1 MRLKRMEAQD
11 VSIGEIRFKIR
22 PLGAMNAAYV
32 FGDVTAIVLPIMGT
46 VAVSSGNDD
55 EASGM
60 EASGMEM
67 FQGMNLDSE
76 SLANALGKINGQKLT
91 ALLDELVL
99 KYGNVSFQD
108 EDDKWAVLTRSDFD
122 EIFCADLI
130 GAAKLCAA
138 VIRQNYSGF
147 FDGLSTLFGN
157 LMSGTQAAAQ
167 SKNTEV
173 STQSA

>member
-11 VSIGEIRFKIR
+11 VSIGEIRFKVR

-55 EASGM
+55 

-108 EDDKWAVLTRSDFD
+108 EDDHWAVLTRSDFD

-130 GAAKLCAA
+130 GAVKLCAA

-157 LMSGTQAAAQ
+157 LMSGTQAAL

>member
-11 VSIGEIRFKIR
+11 VSIGEIRFKVR

-46 VAVSSGNDD
+46 VAVSSGND
-55 EASGM
+55 E

-91 ALLDELVL
+91 TLLDELVL
-99 KYGNVSFQD
+99 KYG
-108 EDDKWAVLTRSDFD
+108 KHRCTR
-122 EIFCADLI
+122 
-130 GAAKLCAA
+130 
-138 VIRQNYSGF
+138 
-147 FDGLSTLFGN
+147 
-157 LMSGTQAAAQ
+157 GTN
-167 SKNTEV
+167 KIK
-173 STQSA
+173 

>member
-11 VSIGEIRFKIR
+11 VSIGEIRFKVR

-60 EASGMEM
+60 EM

-91 ALLDELVL
+91 TLLDELVL

-108 EDDKWAVLTRSDFD
+108 EDDHWVVLTRNDFD

-130 GAAKLCAA
+130 GAVKLCAA

-157 LMSGTQAAAQ
+157 LMSGTQAAL

>member
-1 MRLKRMEAQD
+1 MKLKRMEAQD
-11 VSIGEIRFKIR
+11 VSIGEIRFKVR

-46 VAVSSGNDD
+46 VAVSSGNDE
-55 EASGM
+55 EASN
-60 EASGMEM
+60 MEM
-67 FQGMNLDSE
+67 FQGMNLNSE

-91 ALLDELVL
+91 TLLDELVL

-108 EDDKWAVLTRSDFD
+108 EDDHWVVLTRSDFD

-130 GAAKLCAA
+130 GAVKLCAA

-157 LMSGTQAAAQ
+157 LMSGTQAAR

>member
-1 MRLKRMEAQD
+1 MGLKRMEAQD
-11 VSIGEIRFKIR
+11 VSIGEIRFKVR

-60 EASGMEM
+60 EM

-91 ALLDELVL
+91 MLLDELVL

-108 EDDKWAVLTRSDFD
+108 EDDHWVVLTRSDFD

-130 GAAKLCAA
+130 GAVKLCSA

-157 LMSGTQAAAQ
+157 LMSGTQAAR

>member
-11 VSIGEIRFKIR
+11 VSIGEIRFKVR

-46 VAVSSGNDD
+46 VAVSSGND
-55 EASGM
+55 E

-91 ALLDELVL
+91 TLLDELVL

-108 EDDKWAVLTRSDFD
+108 EDDHWVVLTRSDFD

-130 GAAKLCAA
+130 GAVKLCAA

-157 LMSGTQAAAQ
+157 LMSGTQAAL

>member
-11 VSIGEIRFKIR
+11 VSIGEIRFKVR

-108 EDDKWAVLTRSDFD
+108 EDDHWVVLTRSDFD

-130 GAAKLCAA
+130 GAVKLCAA

>member
-1 MRLKRMEAQD
+1 MRLKRMEARD
-11 VSIGEIRFKIR
+11 VSIGEIRFKVR

-46 VAVSSGNDD
+46 VAVSSGNDE
-55 EASGM
+55 EASD
-60 EASGMEM
+60 MEM

-91 ALLDELVL
+91 TLLDELVL

-108 EDDKWAVLTRSDFD
+108 EDDHWVVLTRSDFD

-130 GAAKLCAA
+130 GAVKLCAA

-157 LMSGTQAAAQ
+157 LMSGTQAAR

>member
-11 VSIGEIRFKIR
+11 VSIGEIRFKVR

-46 VAVSSGNDD
+46 VAVSSGNDE
-55 EASGM
+55 EASD
-60 EASGMEM
+60 MEM

-91 ALLDELVL
+91 TLLDELVL

-108 EDDKWAVLTRSDFD
+108 EDDHWVVLTRNDFD

-130 GAAKLCAA
+130 GAVKLCAA

-157 LMSGTQAAAQ
+157 LMSGTQAAR
-167 SKNTEV
+167 SRNTEV

>member
-11 VSIGEIRFKIR
+11 VSIGEIRFKVR

-46 VAVSSGNDD
+46 VAVSSGNDE
-55 EASGM
+55 EASD
-60 EASGMEM
+60 MEM

-91 ALLDELVL
+91 TLLDELVL

-108 EDDKWAVLTRSDFD
+108 EDDHWVVLTRSDFD

-130 GAAKLCAA
+130 GAVKLCAA

-157 LMSGTQAAAQ
+157 LMSGTQAAL
-167 SKNTEV
+167 SKNTDV

>member
-11 VSIGEIRFKIR
+11 VSIGEFRFKVR

-60 EASGMEM
+60 EM

-91 ALLDELVL
+91 TLLDELVL

-108 EDDKWAVLTRSDFD
+108 EDDHWVVLTRSDFD

-130 GAAKLCAA
+130 GAVKLCAA

-157 LMSGTQAAAQ
+157 LMSGTQAAL

>member
-11 VSIGEIRFKIR
+11 VSIGEIRFKVR

-46 VAVSSGNDD
+46 VAVSSGNDE
-55 EASGM
+55 EASD
-60 EASGMEM
+60 MEM

-91 ALLDELVL
+91 TLLDELVL

-108 EDDKWAVLTRSDFD
+108 EDDHWVVLTRNDFD

-130 GAAKLCAA
+130 GAVKLCAA

-147 FDGLSTLFGN
+147 FDGLSTLCGN
-157 LMSGTQAAAQ
+157 LMSGTQAAR
-167 SKNTEV
+167 SRNTEV

>member
-11 VSIGEIRFKIR
+11 VSVGEIRFKVR

-108 EDDKWAVLTRSDFD
+108 EDDHWVVLTRSDFD

-130 GAAKLCAA
+130 GAVKLCAA

-147 FDGLSTLFGN
+147 FDGLSTLFGS
-157 LMSGTQAAAQ
+157 LMSGTQAAQ

>member
-1 MRLKRMEAQD
+1 MRLKRIEAQD
-11 VSIGEIRFKIR
+11 VSIGEIRFKVR
-22 PLGAMNAAYV
+22 QLGAMNAAYV

-55 EASGM
+55 

-108 EDDKWAVLTRSDFD
+108 EDDHWVVLTRSDFD

-130 GAAKLCAA
+130 GAVKLCAA

-157 LMSGTQAAAQ
+157 LMSGTQAAR

>member
-11 VSIGEIRFKIR
+11 VSIGEIRFKVR

-55 EASGM
+55 

-108 EDDKWAVLTRSDFD
+108 EDDHWVVLTRNDFD

-130 GAAKLCAA
+130 GAVKLCAA

-157 LMSGTQAAAQ
+157 LMSGTQAAQ

>member
-11 VSIGEIRFKIR
+11 VLIGEIRFKVR

-60 EASGMEM
+60 EM

-91 ALLDELVL
+91 TLLDELVL

-108 EDDKWAVLTRSDFD
+108 EDDHWVVLTRNDFD

-130 GAAKLCAA
+130 GAVKLCAA

-157 LMSGTQAAAQ
+157 LMSGTQAAR

>member
-11 VSIGEIRFKIR
+11 VSIGEIRFKVR

-32 FGDVTAIVLPIMGT
+32 FGDVTAIVLPIMGA
-46 VAVSSGNDD
+46 VAVSSGNDE
-55 EASGM
+55 EASD
-60 EASGMEM
+60 MEM

-91 ALLDELVL
+91 TLLDELVL

-108 EDDKWAVLTRSDFD
+108 EDDHWVVLTRSDFD

-157 LMSGTQAAAQ
+157 LMSGTQVAR

>member
-1 MRLKRMEAQD
+1 MEAQD
-11 VSIGEIRFKIR
+11 VSIGEIRFKVR

-46 VAVSSGNDD
+46 VAVSSGND
-55 EASGM
+55 E

-91 ALLDELVL
+91 TLLDELVL

-108 EDDKWAVLTRSDFD
+108 EDDHWVVLTRSDFD

-130 GAAKLCAA
+130 GAVKLCAA

-157 LMSGTQAAAQ
+157 LMSGTQAAL

>member
-11 VSIGEIRFKIR
+11 VSIGEIRFKVR

-55 EASGM
+55 EASD
-60 EASGMEM
+60 MEM

-108 EDDKWAVLTRSDFD
+108 EDDHWVVLTRSDFD

-130 GAAKLCAA
+130 GAVKLCAA

-157 LMSGTQAAAQ
+157 LMSGTQAAR

>member
-11 VSIGEIRFKIR
+11 VSIGEIRFKVR

-55 EASGM
+55 

-108 EDDKWAVLTRSDFD
+108 EDDHWVVLTRSDFD

-130 GAAKLCAA
+130 GAVKLCAA

-157 LMSGTQAAAQ
+157 LMSGTQAAR

>member
-11 VSIGEIRFKIR
+11 VSIGEIRFKVR

-55 EASGM
+55 EASD
-60 EASGMEM
+60 MEM

-108 EDDKWAVLTRSDFD
+108 EDDHWVVLTRSDFD

-130 GAAKLCAA
+130 GAVKLCAA

-157 LMSGTQAAAQ
+157 LMSGTQAAQ

>member
-11 VSIGEIRFKIR
+11 VSIGEIRFKVR

-46 VAVSSGNDD
+46 VAVSSGNDE
-55 EASGM
+55 EASD
-60 EASGMEM
+60 MEM

-91 ALLDELVL
+91 TLLDELVL

-108 EDDKWAVLTRSDFD
+108 EDDHWVVLTRSDFD

-130 GAAKLCAA
+130 GAVKLCAA

-157 LMSGTQAAAQ
+157 LMSGTQAAL

>member
-11 VSIGEIRFKIR
+11 VSIGEIRFKVR

-46 VAVSSGNDD
+46 QAVSSGNDD
-55 EASGM
+55 EASD
-60 EASGMEM
+60 MEM

-91 ALLDELVL
+91 TLLDELVL

-108 EDDKWAVLTRSDFD
+108 EDDHWVVLTRSDFD

-130 GAAKLCAA
+130 GAVKLCAA

-157 LMSGTQAAAQ
+157 LMSGTQAAR

>member
-11 VSIGEIRFKIR
+11 VSIGEIRFKVR

-55 EASGM
+55 E
-60 EASGMEM
+60 ESGMEM

-108 EDDKWAVLTRSDFD
+108 EDDHWVVLTRSDFD

-130 GAAKLCAA
+130 GAVKLCAA

-157 LMSGTQAAAQ
+157 LMSGTQAAR

>member
-11 VSIGEIRFKIR
+11 VSIGEIRFKVR

-55 EASGM
+55 

-108 EDDKWAVLTRSDFD
+108 EDDHWVVLTRSDFD

-130 GAAKLCAA
+130 GAVKLCAA
-138 VIRQNYSGF
+138 VIRQN
-147 FDGLSTLFGN
+147 
-157 LMSGTQAAAQ
+157 
-167 SKNTEV
+167 
-173 STQSA
+173 

>member
-11 VSIGEIRFKIR
+11 VSIGEIRFKVR

-46 VAVSSGNDD
+46 VAVSGGNDD
-55 EASGM
+55 

-91 ALLDELVL
+91 VLLDELVL

-108 EDDKWAVLTRSDFD
+108 EDDHWVVLTRSDFD
-122 EIFCADLI
+122 EIFCANLI
-130 GAAKLCAA
+130 GAVKLCAA

-157 LMSGTQAAAQ
+157 LMSGTQAAR

>member
-11 VSIGEIRFKIR
+11 VSIGEIRFKVR
-22 PLGAMNAAYV
+22 PMGAMNAAYV

-55 EASGM
+55 EV
-60 EASGMEM
+60 SGMEM

-91 ALLDELVL
+91 VLLDELVL

-108 EDDKWAVLTRSDFD
+108 EDDHWVVLTRSDFD

-130 GAAKLCAA
+130 GAVKLCAA

-157 LMSGTQAAAQ
+157 LMSGTQAAR

>member
-11 VSIGEIRFKIR
+11 VSIGEIRFKVR

-46 VAVSSGNDD
+46 VAVSSGNDE
-55 EASGM
+55 EASD
-60 EASGMEM
+60 MEM

-91 ALLDELVL
+91 TLLDELVL

-108 EDDKWAVLTRSDFD
+108 EDDHWVVLTRSDFD

-130 GAAKLCAA
+130 GAVKLCAA

-157 LMSGTQAAAQ
+157 LMSGTQVAR

>member
-11 VSIGEIRFKIR
+11 VSIGEIRFKVR

-55 EASGM
+55 EAS
-60 EASGMEM
+60 SMEM

-91 ALLDELVL
+91 TLLDELVL

-108 EDDKWAVLTRSDFD
+108 EDDHWVVLTRSDFD

-130 GAAKLCAA
+130 GAVKLCAA

-157 LMSGTQAAAQ
+157 LMSGTQAAL

>member
-11 VSIGEIRFKIR
+11 VSIGEIRFKVR

-46 VAVSSGNDD
+46 VAVSSGND
-55 EASGM
+55 E

-91 ALLDELVL
+91 TLLDELVL

-108 EDDKWAVLTRSDFD
+108 EDDHWVVLTRNDFD

-130 GAAKLCAA
+130 SAVKLCAA

-157 LMSGTQAAAQ
+157 LMSGTQAAR

>member
-11 VSIGEIRFKIR
+11 VSIGEIRFKVR

-46 VAVSSGNDD
+46 VAVSSGNDE
-55 EASGM
+55 EASD
-60 EASGMEM
+60 MEM

-76 SLANALGKINGQKLT
+76 SLANSLGKINGQKLT
-91 ALLDELVL
+91 TLLDELVL

-108 EDDKWAVLTRSDFD
+108 EDDHWVVLTRSDFD

-130 GAAKLCAA
+130 GAVKLCAA

-157 LMSGTQAAAQ
+157 LMSGTQAAR

>member
-11 VSIGEIRFKIR
+11 VSIGEIRFKVR

-46 VAVSSGNDD
+46 VAVSSGNDE
-55 EASGM
+55 EASD
-60 EASGMEM
+60 MEM

-91 ALLDELVL
+91 TLLDELVL

-108 EDDKWAVLTRSDFD
+108 EDDHWVVLTRNDFD

-130 GAAKLCAA
+130 GAVKLCAA

-157 LMSGTQAAAQ
+157 LMSGTQAAR

>member
-1 MRLKRMEAQD
+1 MRLKRIEAQD
-11 VSIGEIRFKIR
+11 VSIGEIRFKVR

-55 EASGM
+55 

-108 EDDKWAVLTRSDFD
+108 EDDHWVVLTRSDFD

-130 GAAKLCAA
+130 GAVKLCAA

-157 LMSGTQAAAQ
+157 LMSGTQAAR

>member
-11 VSIGEIRFKIR
+11 VSIGEIRFKVR

-46 VAVSSGNDD
+46 VAVSSGND
-55 EASGM
+55 E

-108 EDDKWAVLTRSDFD
+108 EDDHWVVLTRSDFD

-130 GAAKLCAA
+130 GAVKLCAA

-147 FDGLSTLFGN
+147 FDGLSTLF
-157 LMSGTQAAAQ
+157 
-167 SKNTEV
+167 
-173 STQSA
+173 

>member
-11 VSIGEIRFKIR
+11 VSIGEIRFKVR

-55 EASGM
+55 

-108 EDDKWAVLTRSDFD
+108 EDDHWVVLTRSDFD

-130 GAAKLCAA
+130 GAVKLCAA

-157 LMSGTQAAAQ
+157 LMSGTQAAR
-167 SKNTEV
+167 
-173 STQSA
+173 

>member
-11 VSIGEIRFKIR
+11 VSIGEIRFKVR

-46 VAVSSGNDD
+46 VAVSSGND
-55 EASGM
+55 E

-91 ALLDELVL
+91 TLLDELVL

-108 EDDKWAVLTRSDFD
+108 EDDHWIVLTRSDFD

-130 GAAKLCAA
+130 GAVKLCAA

-157 LMSGTQAAAQ
+157 LMSGTQAAL

>member
-1 MRLKRMEAQD
+1 MKLKRMEAQD
-11 VSIGEIRFKIR
+11 VSIGEIRFKVR

-55 EASGM
+55 EASD
-60 EASGMEM
+60 MEM

-91 ALLDELVL
+91 TLLDELVL

-108 EDDKWAVLTRSDFD
+108 EDDHWVVLTRSDFD

-130 GAAKLCAA
+130 GAVKLCAA

-157 LMSGTQAAAQ
+157 LMSGTQAAR

>member
-1 MRLKRMEAQD
+1 MEAQD
-11 VSIGEIRFKIR
+11 VSIGEIRFKVR

-46 VAVSSGNDD
+46 VAVSSGNDE
-55 EASGM
+55 EASD
-60 EASGMEM
+60 MEM

-91 ALLDELVL
+91 TLLDELVL

-108 EDDKWAVLTRSDFD
+108 EDDHWVVLTRSDFD

-130 GAAKLCAA
+130 GAVKLCAA

-157 LMSGTQAAAQ
+157 LMSGTQAAR